1 MTLAVGIVDL
11 AVQTAEQNK
20 AKQINAIAVEV
31 GALAGVIRDAL
42 EFCFSEAVKN
52 TIAENARLE
61 YIHIPARAT
70 CESCGHQFN
79 SDERA
84 AKCPN
89 CDGAHYILT
98 HPSSYF
104 YLCWRVS
111 ASLFFLALAMRIPIS
126 SSSNHFDWHLL
137 LP

>member
-1 MTLAVGIVDL
+1 MTLAVSIVDL
-11 AVQTAEQNK
+11 AVQTAQQNK

-31 GALAGVIRDAL
+31 GALAGVVRDAL

-52 TIAENARLE
+52 TMAQNATLE

-70 CESCGHQFN
+70 CESCGHQFD

-89 CDGAHYILT
+89 CSNMVFQLSGGT
-98 HPSSYF
+98 EF
-104 YLCWRVS
+104 RVKN
-111 ASLFFLALAMRIPIS
+111 I
-126 SSSNHFDWHLL
+126 NVD
-137 LP
+137 